1 MKCIIGVAGYPLYM
15 FRLKIVPSI
24 VNQQP
29 YQINAQTQRVVWL
42 QNGTSIHL
50 IPHGEAARGWRVNKL
65 YYNVAYGKHFF
76 DTTVRQ
82 MLCGA
87 DAEIEWRD
95 VGFNPVDPPQWYYG
109 G

>member
-1 MKCIIGVAGYPLYM
+1 MKYIIGVVGYPLYV

-24 VNQQP
+24 INQQP

-42 QNGTSIHL
+42 RNETSIHW
-50 IPHGEAARGWRVNKL
+50 IPYNELARGWRVDKL

-76 DTTVRQ
+76 DTTARQ

-87 DAEIEWRD
+87 DAEIE
-95 VGFNPVDPPQWYYG
+95 
-109 G
+109 